1 MIEDYAYA
9 GLDFRGDP
17 DLILPEDTQWGDIGK
32 KVTNFSSFKMF
43 LYFIILNVF
52 WFCTFCRRLTPRR
65 IDNKDV
71 GAYRPAGSSPIQRR
85 GEEIVPVPQHA
96 VDYFT
101 VEQNLEGLM
110 HDIPDMSLDE
120 VPQND
125 QRHTVGVPASMG
137 RLLRRVVRTLVCYRD
152 HH

>member
-1 MIEDYAYA
+1 
-9 GLDFRGDP
+9 
-17 DLILPEDTQWGDIGK
+17 
-32 KVTNFSSFKMF
+32 MF
-43 LYFIILNVF
+43 F

-65 IDNKDV
+65 IDNTDV

-85 GEEIVPVPQHA
+85 GEAIVPVPQHA

-125 QRHTVGVPASMG
+125 QRHTVGVPTSMG

>member
-1 MIEDYAYA
+1 
-9 GLDFRGDP
+9 
-17 DLILPEDTQWGDIGK
+17 
-32 KVTNFSSFKMF
+32 MF
-43 LYFIILNVF
+43 LYFHHIKCF
-52 WFCTFCRRLTPRR
+52 WVCKFCRRLTPKC
-65 IDNKDV
+65 IDNTDV

-85 GEEIVPVPQHA
+85 GEAVVPVPQHA
-96 VDYFT
+96 ADYFT

-137 RLLRRVVRTLVCYRD
+137 RLLRRVARTLVCYRE